1 MRILVQR
8 YSALGDIAL
17 LLPVLAALKRDN
29 PQLEIHL
36 VSRPFI
42 KSLIGDLDIKFHAAD
57 LKKAN
62 KGFLGL
68 WRLARQLKKD
78 IKPDLVF
85 DVHNVLRSRI
95 LNGFF
100 LLMGI
105 KVFRLDK
112 ERQARKALVRKDN
125 KVALP
130 LKHSSDKYAE
140 TFKKAGLKFHF
151 QTDEASLY
159 PLKERVNSPISLNP
173 KATFHL
179 GIAPMAKHKAKRY
192 PLPQMQKVLKNY
204 ADQQNYHFYFFGGA
218 DEKEEL
224 ENLAKA
230 AGVQHTIVAGALKF
244 PQEIALMR
252 NLNLLIAMDSSN
264 MHLAAL
270 ANCKIISIWG
280 ATHPLAGFTPL
291 GKHENLMVQIPRDE
305 LDCRPCS
312 IFGNKACFRGDYACL
327 TNLAPAKIIAKID
340 EALKPITK

>member
-78 IKPDLVF
+78 IKPELVF

-140 TFKKAGLKFHF
+140 TFKKAGLKFNF
-151 QTDEASLY
+151 
-159 PLKERVNSPISLNP
+159 
-173 KATFHL
+173 
-179 GIAPMAKHKAKRY
+179 
-192 PLPQMQKVLKNY
+192 
-204 ADQQNYHFYFFGGA
+204 
-218 DEKEEL
+218 
-224 ENLAKA
+224 
-230 AGVQHTIVAGALKF
+230 
-244 PQEIALMR
+244 
-252 NLNLLIAMDSSN
+252 SN
-264 MHLAAL
+264 
-270 ANCKIISIWG
+270 IIE
-280 ATHPLAGFTPL
+280 P
-291 GKHENLMVQIPRDE
+291 
-305 LDCRPCS
+305 
-312 IFGNKACFRGDYACL
+312 
-327 TNLAPAKIIAKID
+327 
-340 EALKPITK
+340 